1 MGAAEKV
8 KKEVENRMQE
18 YGERTEEAAGT
29 VREVGNS
36 SR

>member
-1 MGAAEKV
+1 MGAAEKGE
-8 KKEVENRMQE
+8 KEVENRMQE
-18 YGERTEEAAGT
+18 YGERTEEAA